1 MSSIF
6 TFNPS
11 PPKPA
16 SPWSASNNPTPSA
29 TPKPPND
36 DAVIGFDDV
45 PGHLRAAMNSGR
57 VRGSFLGARPGVR
70 EVMTEDGEIVRGLA
84 SEPQIG
90 STEYKLSLARGIKND
105 ARLEQL
111 TTQLLW
117 RLQQSTPYALD
128 AAFRDESA
136 DVS

>member
-11 PPKPA
+11 PPKPS
-16 SPWSASNNPTPSA
+16 SPWATPTPTPTA
-29 TPKPPND
+29 TPHPPSD
-36 DAVIGFDDV
+36 DPDLIFDDV
-45 PGHLRAAMNSGR
+45 PGHLRGAMNSGR
-57 VRGSFLGARPGVR
+57 VRGSFISTA
-70 EVMTEDGEIVRGLA
+70 TDEDGNIVRGLA

-90 STEYKLSLARGIKND
+90 STEYKLSLSRGIKNE

-117 RLQQSTPYALD
+117 RLQQSTP
-128 AAFRDESA
+128 
-136 DVS
+136 